1 MIRRKKLIIAILL
14 VILLGLLAMI
24 AGALFLGGPDL
35 TVEDKN
41 ILVLASDKEEQ
52 SHGSVDM
59 AFMVHLVNGSLDN
72 YTPVYPGGMTHPSVA
87 SPVTS
92 GNLLLHDSLW
102 SGTDQGM
109 DYAAEIVEANGANY
123 DGARVAAQIVS
134 GIGFLGAGTIIFHKQ
149 FIRGLTTA
157 AGMWA
162 TAGIGMAIGGGMY
175 FVGVAATVLV
185 LIGLEVLTLAFG
197 KIGLS
202 SISITFYTS
211 DKSNLEKVVG
221 EIHSKKYHLVSYTSA
236 EEAMGGIVMY
246 KAEIVMK
253 IRGHREQNGLFVFIQ
268 SLDNVSQL
276 KVE

>member
-1 MIRRKKLIIAILL
+1 MEWMFAMRL
-14 VILLGLLAMI
+14 LLAGSLGAI
-24 AGALFLGGPDL
+24 IGLDREYRAKEAGFRTHFLVCLGSALFMIISQYGFAD
-35 TVEDKN
+35 
-41 ILVLASDKEEQ
+41 
-52 SHGSVDM
+52 
-59 AFMVHLVNGSLDN
+59 
-72 YTPVYPGGMTHPSVA
+72 
-87 SPVTS
+87 
-92 GNLLLHDSLW
+92 
-102 SGTDQGM
+102 
-109 DYAAEIVEANGANY
+109 IVKANGANY

-175 FVGVAATVLV
+175 FLGVAATILV

-211 DKSNLEKVVG
+211 DKANLEKVVE
-221 EIHSKKYHLVSYTSA
+221 EIHTKKYHLVQYNAT
-236 EEAMGGIVMY
+236 EESIGGVLMY

-253 IRGHREQNGLFVFIQ
+253 VKGHREQSGLFVFIQ
-268 SLDNVSQL
+268 KLDNISQL

>member
-1 MIRRKKLIIAILL
+1 
-14 VILLGLLAMI
+14 LLAGSLGAI
-24 AGALFLGGPDL
+24 IGLDREYRAKEAGFRTHFLVCLGSALFMIISQYGFAD
-35 TVEDKN
+35 
-41 ILVLASDKEEQ
+41 
-52 SHGSVDM
+52 
-59 AFMVHLVNGSLDN
+59 
-72 YTPVYPGGMTHPSVA
+72 
-87 SPVTS
+87 
-92 GNLLLHDSLW
+92 
-102 SGTDQGM
+102 
-109 DYAAEIVEANGANY
+109 IVKANGANY

-175 FVGVAATVLV
+175 FLGVAATILV

-211 DKSNLEKVVG
+211 DKANLEKVVE
-221 EIHSKKYHLVSYTSA
+221 EIHTKKYHLVQYNAT
-236 EEAMGGIVMY
+236 EESIGGVLMY

-253 IRGHREQNGLFVFIQ
+253 VKGHREQSGLFVFIQ
-268 SLDNVSQL
+268 KLDNISQL

>member
-1 MIRRKKLIIAILL
+1 MRL
-14 VILLGLLAMI
+14 LLAGSLGAI
-24 AGALFLGGPDL
+24 IGLDREYRAKEAGFRTHFLVCLGSALFMIISQYGFAD
-35 TVEDKN
+35 
-41 ILVLASDKEEQ
+41 
-52 SHGSVDM
+52 
-59 AFMVHLVNGSLDN
+59 
-72 YTPVYPGGMTHPSVA
+72 
-87 SPVTS
+87 
-92 GNLLLHDSLW
+92 
-102 SGTDQGM
+102 
-109 DYAAEIVEANGANY
+109 IVKANGANY

-175 FVGVAATVLV
+175 FLGVAATILV

-211 DKSNLEKVVG
+211 DKANLEKVVE
-221 EIHSKKYHLVSYTSA
+221 EIHTKKYHLVQYNAA
-236 EEAMGGIVMY
+236 EEPIGGILMY
-246 KAEIVMK
+246 KTEIVMK
-253 IRGHREQNGLFVFIQ
+253 VKGHREQSGLFVFIQ
-268 SLDNVSQL
+268 KLDNISQL

>member
-1 MIRRKKLIIAILL
+1 MEWILVL
-14 VILLGLLAMI
+14 RLLL
-24 AGALFLGGPDL
+24 AGALGAVIGLDREYRAKEAGFRTHFLVCL
-35 TVEDKN
+35 
-41 ILVLASDKEEQ
+41 
-52 SHGSVDM
+52 GS
-59 AFMVHLVNGSLDN
+59 ALFMIISQYGF
-72 YTPVYPGGMTHPSVA
+72 
-87 SPVTS
+87 
-92 GNLLLHDSLW
+92 
-102 SGTDQGM
+102 
-109 DYAAEIVEANGANY
+109 AEIVKANGANY

-175 FVGVAATVLV
+175 FIGVAATILV
-185 LIGLEVLTLAFG
+185 LIGLEVLTLAFS

-211 DKSNLEKVVG
+211 EKSNLEKVVE
-221 EIHSKKYHLVSYTSA
+221 EIHSKRYHLVSYTSS
-236 EEAMGGIVMY
+236 EESLGGIVLY
-246 KAEIVMK
+246 KAEIMMK

-268 SLDNVSQL
+268 SLDNISQL